1 MTPNLS
7 KYVNKTILV
16 SIPVLSGNAKCKPYT
31 LIGIELIGLWL
42 QGPDLAGGFLDH
54 PYKSQQATTW
64 AFFVPFSQIACV
76 VVPSAGAAPS
86 GPGTAIAGQS
96 QVGVQPAPPP
106 ASAPLPDS
114 GSSSQTAPK
123 TASAT
128 RKKDKG

>member
-16 SIPVLSGNAKCKPYT
+16 SIPVLSGDTKCKPYT

-42 QGPDLAGGFLDH
+42 QSPSLAGGFLDH
-54 PYKSQQATTW
+54 HYKSQPTTW

-86 GPGTAIAGQS
+86 GPGTAVAGQS
-96 QVGVQPAPPP
+96 QAEVQPSLPP

-128 RKKDKG
+128 RKKNKE

>member
-42 QGPDLAGGFLDH
+42 QGADLAGGFLDH

-76 VVPSAGAAPS
+76 VVPSAGVVPPGSGSTAAGQGQSGVQTAAPLVS
-86 GPGTAIAGQS
+86 VPS
-96 QVGVQPAPPP
+96 
-106 ASAPLPDS
+106 PDS
-114 GSSSQTAPK
+114 GPSSQSAPK
-123 TASAT
+123 SIATT
-128 RKKDKG
+128 RKKNKG